1 MKAGQLSRHSCNQ
14 ILRGRY
20 QHAKIQAGP
29 EHQTRQ
35 PAGEGRQRGQRKEP
49 PQRRADNKG
58 SNRAHTSTARSAT
71 KPGRQ
76 RGAPTG
82 AQKQHN
88 PTSPGGQLMQ
98 GTTRPPT
105 RQRAAQTIFVQSI
118 MRLTKVRQEANR
130 KENKEKG
137 RAQNK
142 KERNKEMNWRS
153 TSAPVTS
160 TDRHASTEKTKP
172 EHHTL
177 GRIGHQCTCHVY
189 GQIRQWK

>member
-14 ILRGRY
+14 IPRGRY
-20 QHAKIQAGP
+20 QHAKVQAGP

-58 SNRAHTSTARSAT
+58 SNRAHTSTERSAT

-82 AQKQHN
+82 AQNQHN
-88 PTSPGGQLMQ
+88 PPSPEGQLMQ
-98 GTTRPPT
+98 GTTRPPK
-105 RQRAAQTIFVQSI
+105 RQRAAQTIVVQSKV
-118 MRLTKVRQEANR
+118 RLTKERQKANR
-130 KENKEKG
+130 RESKKKG

-142 KERNKEMNWRS
+142 KEGNKEMNYRS
-153 TSAPVTS
+153 TSALS
-160 TDRHASTEKTKP
+160 RLRTDTQVQRKLSPNTIH
-172 EHHTL
+172 L
-177 GRIGHQCTCHVY
+177 GG
-189 GQIRQWK
+189 

>member
-14 ILRGRY
+14 IPRGRY
-20 QHAKIQAGP
+20 QHAKVQAGP

-35 PAGEGRQRGQRKEP
+35 PAGEGRQGGQRKEP

-58 SNRAHTSTARSAT
+58 SNRAHTSTERSAT

-82 AQKQHN
+82 AQNQHN

-98 GTTRPPT
+98 GITRGPK

-118 MRLTKVRQEANR
+118 VRLTKVRQEANR
-130 KENKEKG
+130 RENRKRGVHKTRRKET
-137 RAQNK
+137 K
-142 KERNKEMNWRS
+142 K
-153 TSAPVTS
+153 
-160 TDRHASTEKTKP
+160 
-172 EHHTL
+172 
-177 GRIGHQCTCHVY
+177 
-189 GQIRQWK
+189 